1 VDKQQEII
9 KMFDNIAKTYDLANR
24 ILSMGVDRKWR
35 KIACNLA
42 YRFYEKDTIDKIVDV
57 ACGTGDLMIDWLN
70 VAQDNGIDIKEI
82 VGVDPSEGMVE
93 VGKNKLDASFIISG
107 AEDIPLEDNSTDFVS
122 ISYGIRNVVKRKEGL
137 SEFARILK
145 PGGMAMILEFF
156 KPKENSFNSII
167 TKPYLNYIMPYIG
180 GIISKDLSA
189 YKYLP
194 NSINQFITVE
204 QMKQELQEVGLKP
217 IFVKGY
223 SFDISTTIIAKKCL

>member
-1 VDKQQEII
+1 
-9 KMFDNIAKTYDLANR
+9 MFDNIAKTYDLANR